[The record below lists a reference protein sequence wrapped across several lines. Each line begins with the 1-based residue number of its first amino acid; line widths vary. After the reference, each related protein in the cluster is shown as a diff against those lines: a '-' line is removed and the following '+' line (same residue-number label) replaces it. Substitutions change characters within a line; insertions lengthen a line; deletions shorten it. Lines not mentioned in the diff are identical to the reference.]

1 MKMRFLVPLLAAGA
15 VLVGCETTKTVR
27 EPTYQE
33 ARDNEFIPA
42 NQAATKQLL
51 AQLTQSVPA
60 PSTLVIASLANVDAL
75 ETSSTFGRIV
85 SEQISAE
92 FTKSGYRMREMKL
105 RNSVGITGEGEML
118 LSREIRELAHSY
130 DAQAVVVGSY
140 ATSRDF
146 VYINLKVVHPQSNT
160 VLAVHDYALPMD
172 SNNRRMLRN

>member
-105 RNSVGITGEGEML
+105 RNSV
-118 LSREIRELAHSY
+118 
-130 DAQAVVVGSY
+130 
-140 ATSRDF
+140 
-146 VYINLKVVHPQSNT
+146 
-160 VLAVHDYALPMD
+160 
-172 SNNRRMLRN
+172 